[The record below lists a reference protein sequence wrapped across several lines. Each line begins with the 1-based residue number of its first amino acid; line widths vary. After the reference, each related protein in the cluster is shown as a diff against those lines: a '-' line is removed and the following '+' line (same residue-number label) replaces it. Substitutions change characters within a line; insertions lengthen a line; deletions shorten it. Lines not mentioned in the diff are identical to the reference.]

1 MEERP
6 DRTPEDIDHADVMQQ
21 LELQHQWQ
29 NGARWFWWIAAL
41 SLINS
46 VIAMANGS
54 WGFIVGLGITQ
65 FVDGI
70 AIVLQEEGSTAPV
83 KFYAAAVNAVVIAVF
98 ILFGFKAREGYRW
111 AFFTGMVVYAF
122 DGLILG
128 LVQDWWGVAFH
139 VFVMLQ
145 VWNGLKALRAH
156 DEIFGYDEFEE
167 EPA

>member
-1 MEERP
+1 MEDPR
-6 DRTPEDIDHADVMQQ
+6 DRVDEASTRADVMQQ
-21 LELQHQWQ
+21 LELQQQWQ

-83 KFYAAAVNAVVIAVF
+83 KFYAAAANAVVIAIF
-98 ILFGFKAREGYRW
+98 ILFGFKAREGFRW
-111 AFFTGMVVYAF
+111 AFLTGGVVYVL
-122 DGLILG
+122 DGLLLA
-128 LVQDWWGVAFH
+128 LVQDWWGVGFH
-139 VFVMLQ
+139 VFVLLQ

-156 DEIFGYDEFEE
+156 DEQYGYEDFEE